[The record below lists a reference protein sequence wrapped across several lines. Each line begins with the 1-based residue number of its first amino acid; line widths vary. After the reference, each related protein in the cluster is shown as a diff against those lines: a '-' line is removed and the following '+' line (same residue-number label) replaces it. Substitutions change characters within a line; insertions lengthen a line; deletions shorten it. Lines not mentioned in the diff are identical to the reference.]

1 MKSVRVPTG
10 LPQAFLYACVAVSC
24 VCRCR
29 SIIFYTYKLMYKTL
43 LFSFLFFIHAATPAH
58 ADTDQSRLLTG
69 TVTDEREGFGLS
81 GVNVS
86 IPGTTT
92 GTVTNSDGYFELDV
106 PDEEF
111 VIRFSYIGYLVEEI
125 TVTDQTTLNVELSED
140 LQQLSEVVVTG
151 YSTQRRE
158 TLTSSISS
166 ISTDEIPDV
175 PITSPDQL
183 LQGLASG
190 VQVSSSSG
198 VPGGGIFV
206 NVRGSTSINAG
217 NEPLYIVDGVPISN
231 NRTSSLGLGG
241 QVLNPLADLNPGD
254 IEKIDVLKDANAT
267 AIYGARGANGVVVI
281 TTKRGE
287 PNSPSRVSFGSSVSH
302 SWAPK
307 QFEVV
312 TGEQDA
318 ILQNEVH
325 INDGGSVDTRPFR
338 PISEGGKGLPEE
350 QPTYDRIS
358 DVFQVAPSRNYELSV
373 SGGSETTRYFIGGDI
388 LDQEGIVKP
397 ANFGRFS
404 GRFNFDHI
412 VNDHL
417 SIGTS
422 TTASRSTRNIS
433 QSNDSAQGVINSA
446 IFVPAYQPIFN
457 EDGSYAKYGI
467 FDNHLALINEPDR
480 YTVTGLRLISNVY
493 AELEILPGLNLRSNW
508 SVDYRDNLDETY
520 NSTQLVS
527 GQPQGVGATTN
538 TKNYSWINEQV
549 LTWRTSVGDNHSL
562 TGIVGN
568 TLQEISFKRSSL
580 TGRNFPGDDFRR
592 IASSSLQTGSSTAT
606 SSGLASFFTNWNYIY
621 NDRYIFDV
629 NFRADASSRFGADNQ
644 WGYFPAAGVA
654 WRVSEEEFLRDIDF
668 LDELK
673 VSVNL
678 GITGNQS
685 GINDFASLGLWS
697 GGNNYLEAP
706 GTAPSQMRNP
716 NLRWETTTQ
725 WDAGLNLVVLNQR
738 LGIDLNVYSKYTEG
752 LLLNVPVPNKLG
764 FDFITRNEGEMSNRG
779 FEFSLT
785 STNISTPEFQW
796 ISSFNIARNVNRI
809 ERLPSPIT
817 RHSRDWIRME
827 EGQPMYSF
835 WTYRQLEVNP
845 QTGDAVYEDV
855 NGDGEI
861 TVADRQ
867 IVGSAT
873 PDFFGG
879 LNNRFSYKGIDLGV
893 FFNFEYGNKVYN
905 LNRFFLEHGGIYNG
919 SITYFPGQL
928 DRWQQPGDVT
938 DMPRMTTQ
946 GNNYTLPSDR
956 NLEDA
961 SFLRLRSLSLGY
973 TLPVNVVQSIGLQN
987 LRVYFQGTNLWT
999 LTRYSGLD
1007 PEVNSADSISN
1018 VRGIDQ
1024 AVVPNPRTIQF
1035 GINLTF

>member
-1 MKSVRVPTG
+1 MYRLFL
-10 LPQAFLYACVAVSC
+10 LP
-24 VCRCR
+24 
-29 SIIFYTYKLMYKTL
+29 L
-43 LFSFLFFIHAATPAH
+43 LFLSHVFVFAGNIYSQ
-58 ADTDQSRLLTG
+58 DRLLTG
-69 TVTDEREGFGLS
+69 TVTDGREGFGLS
-81 GVNVS
+81 GVNVI

-92 GTVTNSDGYFELDV
+92 GTVTDSDGYFELTV
-106 PDEEF
+106 PDQEF
-111 VIRFSYIGYLVEEI
+111 LLRISYIGYEVKEI
-125 TVTDQTTLNVELSED
+125 NITDETNLRVDLSED
-140 LQQLSEVVVTG
+140 LQQLSEIVVTG
-151 YSTQRRE
+151 YTTQRRE

-166 ISTDEIPDV
+166 ISAEEIPDIPV
-175 PITSPDQL
+175 ASPDQL

-198 VPGGGIFV
+198 SPGGGIFV
-206 NVRGSTSINAG
+206 SVRGSTSINAG
-217 NEPLYIVDGVPISN
+217 NDPLYIVDGVPISN
-231 NRTSSLGLGG
+231 TRTSSLGLGG

-254 IEKIDVLKDANAT
+254 IESIDILKDANAT

-281 TTKRGE
+281 TTRRGQA
-287 PNSPSRVSFGSSVSH
+287 NSPSLVRFGSSVAY
-302 SWAPK
+302 SWAPRK
-307 QFEVV
+307 YEVV

-318 ILQNEVH
+318 MLQNEVH
-325 INDGGSVDTRPFR
+325 INDGGSFETRPFR
-338 PISEGGKGLPEE
+338 PASEGGRGLPEE

-358 DVFQVAPSRNYELSV
+358 DLFQVAPTRNFDLSV
-373 SGGSETTRYFIGGDI
+373 SGGSESTRYFIGGDL

-412 VNDHL
+412 VNDFL

-422 TTASRSTRNIS
+422 TTVSRSTRNIS
-433 QSNDSAQGVINSA
+433 RSNDSAQGVINSA

-467 FDNHLALINEPDR
+467 FDNHLALINERDR
-480 YTVTGLRLISNVY
+480 YSVIGLRLISNVY
-493 AELEILPGLNLRSNW
+493 AELELLPGLSLRSNW
-508 SVDYRDNLDETY
+508 SVDYGDNLDETY

-527 GQPQGVGATTN
+527 GQPQGVAISTN

-549 LTWRTSVGDNHSL
+549 LTWRTSIGEDHRI
-562 TGIVGN
+562 TGILGN
-568 TLQEISFKRSSL
+568 TLQEIRFQRSSL

-592 IASSSLQTGSSTAT
+592 IASSSIQTGSSSGTR
-606 SSGLASFFTNWNYIY
+606 SGLASFFTNWNYIY
-621 NDRYIFDV
+621 KDRYIFDV

-654 WRVSEEEFLRDIDF
+654 WRLSQEEFLSDVDF

-673 VSVNL
+673 ISANI

-685 GINDFASLGLWS
+685 GISDFASLGLWS

-706 GTAPSQMRNP
+706 GTVPSQMANP

-725 WDAGLNLVVLNQR
+725 WDVGLDLLVLNQR
-738 LGIDLNVYSKYTEG
+738 LGVELNVYNKYTEG
-752 LLLNVPVPNKLG
+752 LLLNVPVPAKLG
-764 FDFITRNEGEMSNRG
+764 FDYITRNEGEMSNRG
-779 FEFSLT
+779 IEFTLT
-785 STNISTPEFQW
+785 STNISASQFQW
-796 ISSFNIARNVNRI
+796 TTTFNIARNVNKI
-809 ERLPSPIT
+809 EHLPAPIT

-827 EGQPMYSF
+827 EGHSMYSF
-835 WTYRQLEVNP
+835 WVYRQLEVDP

-855 NGDGEI
+855 NGDGQI

-867 IVGSAT
+867 IAGNAL

-879 LNNRFSYKGIDLGV
+879 INNRFNYRGFDLGV

-905 LNRFFLEHGGIYNG
+905 LNRFFLEHGGIYSG
-919 SITYFPGQL
+919 SITFYPRQL
-928 DRWQQPGDVT
+928 DRWQQSGDIT
-938 DMPRMTTQ
+938 DIPRVTTQ

-973 TLPVNVVQSIGLQN
+973 TVPVNVIQRIGLQS

-1024 AVVPNPRTIQF
+1024 AVVPNPRAVQF
-1035 GINLTF
+1035 GVNLSF

>member
-1 MKSVRVPTG
+1 MYQCGVIINHTHRIMFKILSFSLLFLIHTAASLAIGQDQTRQISGTVLDSQEAFG
-10 LPQAFLYACVAVSC
+10 LP
-24 VCRCR
+24 
-29 SIIFYTYKLMYKTL
+29 
-43 LFSFLFFIHAATPAH
+43 
-58 ADTDQSRLLTG
+58 
-69 TVTDEREGFGLS
+69 

-86 IPGTTT
+86 VPGSSI
-92 GTVTNSDGYFELDV
+92 GTVTNQDGFFELTIPV
-106 PDEEF
+106 ETS
-111 VIRFSYIGYLVEEI
+111 VLRFSYIGY
-125 TVTDQTTLNVELSED
+125 QTKELTLSDESDIQVVLSED
-140 LQQLSEVVVTG
+140 LQRLSEIVVTG
-151 YSTQRRE
+151 YTTQRRE
-158 TLTSSISS
+158 TLTSSVSS
-166 ISTDEIPDV
+166 ISADQIADIPAV
-175 PITSPDQL
+175 SADQL

-198 VPGGGIFV
+198 APGGGISV
-206 NVRGSTSINAG
+206 SVRGSTSINAG
-217 NEPLYIVDGVPISN
+217 NDPLYIVDGVPISN
-231 NRTSSLGLGG
+231 AQTSSLGLGG
-241 QVLNPLADLNPGD
+241 QVLNPLTDLNPGD
-254 IEKIDVLKDANAT
+254 IASIDILKDANAT

-281 TTKRGE
+281 TTHRGQ
-287 PNSPSRVSFGSSVSH
+287 PNTPSLVRFGTSVAY
-302 SWAPK
+302 SWAPN

-318 ILQNEVH
+318 MLQNEVH
-325 INDGGSVDTRPFR
+325 LNNGGSFDTRPFR
-338 PISEGGKGLPEE
+338 PASDGGRGLPEE

-358 DVFQVAPSRNYELSV
+358 DIFQIAPARSYELSV
-373 SGGSETTRYFIGGDI
+373 SGGTERTRYFIGGD
-388 LDQEGIVKP
+388 LSDQEGIVKP

-412 VNDHL
+412 VNDYL

-433 QSNDSAQGVINSA
+433 QSNNSAQGVINSA

-467 FDNHLALINEPDR
+467 FDNHLALINERDR

-493 AELEILPGLNLRSNW
+493 AELDIRPGLSLRSNW
-508 SVDYRDNLDETY
+508 SVDYGDNLDETY

-527 GQPQGVGATTN
+527 GQPQGVAVSTN
-538 TKNYSWINEQV
+538 TRNYSWINEQI
-549 LTWRTSVGDNHSL
+549 LTWRTNIGENHNL
-562 TGIVGN
+562 TGILGN
-568 TLQEISFKRSSL
+568 TLQEVRFERSSL

-592 IASSSLQTGSSTAT
+592 IASSSLQTGSSSGTR
-606 SSGLASFFTNWNYIY
+606 SGLASFFTNWNYIY
-621 NDRYIFDV
+621 KDRYIVDV
-629 NFRADASSRFGADNQ
+629 NFRTDASSRFGEDNR

-654 WRVSEEEFLRDIDF
+654 WRLSQEEFLRDVHF

-673 VSVNL
+673 ISANI

-697 GGNNYLEAP
+697 GGNNYLESP
-706 GTAPSQMRNP
+706 GTAPSQMGNP

-725 WDAGLNLVVLNQR
+725 WDIGLDLLVLNQR
-738 LGIDLNVYSKYTEG
+738 LGVEFNVYNKYTEG
-752 LLLNVPVPNKLG
+752 LLLNVPVPAKLG

-779 FEFSLT
+779 IEFSLNT
-785 STNISTPEFQW
+785 TNVSNSRFQW
-796 ISSFNIARNVNRI
+796 TTSFNIARNVNKI
-809 ERLPSPIT
+809 ERLPSPIN

-827 EGQPMYSF
+827 EGYSMYSF
-835 WTYRQLEVNP
+835 WAYRQLEVDP

-855 NGDGEI
+855 NGDGQI

-867 IVGSAT
+867 IVGNAL

-879 LNNRFSYKGIDLGV
+879 LNNRFNFLGFDLGILL
-893 FFNFEYGNKVYN
+893 NFEYGNKVYN
-905 LNRFFLEHGGIYNG
+905 LNRFFMEHGGIFSG
-919 SITYFPGQL
+919 SITFLPRQL
-928 DRWQQPGDVT
+928 DRWQQPGDIT
-938 DMPRMTTQ
+938 DIPRMTTQ

-973 TLPVNVVQSIGLQN
+973 TLPVNAVQRIGLQS
-987 LRVYFQGTNLWT
+987 LRVYFQGTNLLT
-999 LTRYSGLD
+999 FTRYSGLD

-1024 AVVPNPRTIQF
+1024 AVVPNPRTVQF
-1035 GINLTF
+1035 GLNLSF